1 MPKRGAPRRNQNAK
15 AGKHSGIIIRLNV
28 ASTDLLCEFFA
39 SEGNPDPSRED
50 FQNAVYYALRQV
62 YGRQRENGAIII

>member
-1 MPKRGAPRRNQNAK
+1 MAAPKGNQNAK
-15 AGKHSGIIIRLNV
+15 QGKHSAVVIRLNV

-39 SEGNPDPSRED
+39 SEGNPEPTRED

-62 YGRQRENGAIII
+62 YGKQLEDQAIII